1 MQNYVEK
8 IKPKTKKRGLPKI
21 LIAIPTYE
29 GKNYCL
35 TEFLDNL
42 SKFSYPKSRLDYY
55 IADNSATNK
64 NARMINKKYGIK
76 VFWKDYTGYSV
87 FDKMADSHNQLRRY
101 FLESDCDYMLHLESD
116 VFPQA
121 DVIER
126 LLECRKPIVN
136 ATYQILDGAW
146 RTPCLAFVDDLHEH
160 WKYFRFH
167 TKPSL
172 FWHEFIDGTCK
183 QTYIAGIGCC
193 LMQKR
198 VMQHFK
204 FRYPEGGENPPDTY
218 FAEDLLNAG
227 VKNWVH
233 TGVNAFHW
241 NKEDWGRHF
250 KYIEYHKS
258 E

>member
-1 MQNYVEK
+1 MNYVEVK
-8 IKPKTKKRGLPKI
+8 KEKPKKLPKI

-35 TEFLDNL
+35 DAFLDNL
-42 SKFSYPKSRLDYY
+42 NKFSYPKSRLEYY
-55 IADNSATNK
+55 VADNSATNK
-64 NARMINKKYGIK
+64 NARMLNKKYGLK

-116 VFPQA
+116 VFPQH

-136 ATYQILDGAW
+136 ALYQILDGAN
-146 RTPCLAFVDDLHEH
+146 RTPCLAQVDKNHEY
-160 WKYFRFH
+160 WRAFRFH
-167 TKPSL
+167 VKSSL
-172 FWHEFIDGTCK
+172 FWHSYVNGK
-183 QTYIAGIGCC
+183 LQPTYIAGIGCC
-193 LMQKR
+193 LMKR
-198 VMQHFK
+198 KVMQHFE
-204 FRYPEGGENPPDTY
+204 FRHPENGNNPPDTY
-218 FAEDLLNAG
+218 FAEDLLQRG
-227 VKNWVH
+227 VQNWVH
-233 TGVNAFHW
+233 TGVHAFHW

-250 KYIEYHKS
+250 KYMKYHKS